1 MEVAK
6 NSKLRKV
13 VYIMATITSSTK
25 IRGYRTM
32 LGKTQ
37 KDMAEIFNISKQ
49 AYSAKERGRTRF
61 SNEEMIIIK
70 KMLLPMFP
78 GITIDEIFF
87 NLK

>member
-1 MEVAK
+1 
-6 NSKLRKV
+6 
-13 VYIMATITSSTK
+13 MATITSNTK

-37 KDMAEIFNISKQ
+37 KDMAEIFNISIQ

>member
-1 MEVAK
+1 
-6 NSKLRKV
+6 
-13 VYIMATITSSTK
+13 MATITSNTK

>member
-1 MEVAK
+1 
-6 NSKLRKV
+6 
-13 VYIMATITSSTK
+13 MATITSSTK

-87 NLK
+87 S